1 MAGAD
6 AGSTNLSAPRRIRN
20 FDRPGRPSLHPMP
33 RQKCPV
39 CHERPPRRACPALG
53 QQICTVCCAT
63 KREVEIKCP
72 ADCGYLT
79 TARAHPAA
87 VIQRRQ
93 ERDLGFLLPLVA
105 DLTETQ
111 YRLVVLFQSVTVKHA
126 EQAVPSLLDADVAEG
141 AAAAAA
147 TLETAGK
154 GIIYQHQA
162 VSVPAQRLA
171 DELARVVS
179 ELAAQNQTQQ
189 SRVERDAAVA
199 LRKLEAGAR
208 NAEKALRGDD
218 APVYLGMLHRTF
230 AGAARPEESP
240 GPSLITP

>member
-1 MAGAD
+1 M
-6 AGSTNLSAPRRIRN
+6 S
-20 FDRPGRPSLHPMP
+20 

-39 CHERPPRRACPALG
+39 CHERLPKRACPALG
-53 QQICTVCCAT
+53 QHICTVCCAT

-72 ADCGYLT
+72 ADCGYLS

-87 VIQRRQ
+87 VVQRRQ

-111 YRLVVLFQSVTVKHA
+111 YRLVVLFQSVTAKHA
-126 EQAVPSLLDADVAEG
+126 EQAVPSLLDIDVAEG
-141 AAAAAA
+141 CAATAA

-179 ELAAQNQTQQ
+179 DLAAQNPTHQ
-189 SRVERDAAVA
+189 SRLEKDAAIA
-199 LRKLEAGAR
+199 LRNLEAGAR
-208 NAEKALRGDD
+208 GAEGALAGDD
-218 APVYLGMLHRTF
+218 APIYLGILQRIF
-230 AGAARPEESP
+230 AGAPRTDPPPS
-240 GPSLITP
+240 PSLIVP